1 MIIKREARQKQPCG
15 GAVNGEVSTA
25 VARRRTILS
34 SFSLLF
40 VPFLLLLLILFSPS
54 SLLLV
59 PIPRYFI
66 FIFFPVIIFLLY
78 NHMWIFCV
86 TPFLSTFFI
95 LIYIQKSVLYHHF
108 LFIILIFSI

>member
-54 SLLLV
+54 SLLV

-66 FIFFPVIIFLLY
+66 FILFRVIIFSSL
-78 NHMWIFCV
+78 
-86 TPFLSTFFI
+86 
-95 LIYIQKSVLYHHF
+95 
-108 LFIILIFSI
+108 